1 MNQQLLYE
9 IAHHR
14 ILIDTPNAEVTQRL
28 IPSFQPFRVDND
40 VKGEPLIH
48 FVGNT
53 PTPIPNRPAD
63 DVMEADG
70 MSFDVYHTDKSLTVT
85 VTVNDRQHSF
95 NLSADKKRVTTDL
108 TLQAPYES
116 RFLAYFLR
124 AAYGIAAASHQT
136 IKLHASVIEKEGK
149 ALIFMGKSGTGK
161 STHSQKWLKYVP
173 GCTLLNDDE
182 PILRILKNGTIRVYG
197 APWSGSTPCYRNQWA
212 QVAAFVRLYQSSE
225 NKLTKLK
232 GIYAFAAL
240 YQSVAIL
247 RSDKKNKDQT
257 ITIVDNILKK
267 VPIYKL
273 DNRPDREAVSLT
285 ETLLK

>member
-1 MNQQLLYE
+1 MNQQLHYE

-14 ILIDTPNAEVTQRL
+14 ILIDTPNAEVTQKL
-28 IPSFQPFRVDND
+28 IPSFEPFRVDND

-48 FVGNT
+48 FVGNKPST
-53 PTPIPNRPAD
+53 IPNRAPND
-63 DVMEADG
+63 LMQADG
-70 MSFDVYHTDKSLTVT
+70 MSFEVYNLADDSLTVA
-85 VTVNDRQHSF
+85 VSVNDKQHSF
-95 NLSADKKRVTTDL
+95 NLSADKKRVTTNL

-161 STHSQKWLKYVP
+161 STHSQNWLKYVP

-182 PILRILKNGTIRVYG
+182 PIVRILKNGTIRVYG

-247 RSDKKNKDQT
+247 QIGRAH
-257 ITIVDNILKK
+257 V
-267 VPIYKL
+267 
-273 DNRPDREAVSLT
+273 
-285 ETLLK
+285 

>member
-1 MNQQLLYE
+1 
-9 IAHHR
+9 
-14 ILIDTPNAEVTQRL
+14 
-28 IPSFQPFRVDND
+28 
-40 VKGEPLIH
+40 
-48 FVGNT
+48 
-53 PTPIPNRPAD
+53 
-63 DVMEADG
+63 
-70 MSFDVYHTDKSLTVT
+70 
-85 VTVNDRQHSF
+85 
-95 NLSADKKRVTTDL
+95 
-108 TLQAPYES
+108 
-116 RFLAYFLR
+116 
-124 AAYGIAAASHQT
+124 
-136 IKLHASVIEKEGK
+136 
-149 ALIFMGKSGTGK
+149 
-161 STHSQKWLKYVP
+161 
-173 GCTLLNDDE
+173 
-182 PILRILKNGTIRVYG
+182 
-197 APWSGSTPCYRNQWA
+197 RNQWA